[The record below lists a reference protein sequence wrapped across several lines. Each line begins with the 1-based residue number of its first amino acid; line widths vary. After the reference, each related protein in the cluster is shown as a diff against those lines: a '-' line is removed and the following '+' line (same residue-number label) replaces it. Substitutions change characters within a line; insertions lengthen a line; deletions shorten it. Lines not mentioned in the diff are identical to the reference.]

1 MISMK
6 LVDALEAAKR
16 YSGSLAEYQKDI
28 IRNIIDCA
36 LEELQASRKVEAQ
49 DKISVIRAG
58 RQNRLRIFEEALRL
72 SKKERITILR
82 EAMDYLRQGNF
93 YGLSQIERRAVLKYL
108 GRLEKEIEKQEEP
121 EKQTGSEQ

>member
-1 MISMK
+1 MLAMK
-6 LVDALEAAKR
+6 LVDALETAKR
-16 YSGSLAEYQKDI
+16 YSESLAEYQKDI

-49 DKISVIRAG
+49 DEISVIRAG

-82 EAMDYLRQGNF
+82 EAMDHLRQGNF
-93 YGLSQIERRAVLKYL
+93 YGLSQKERRAVLVYL
-108 GRLEKEIEKQEEP
+108 GKLEKEIEKQ
-121 EKQTGSEQ
+121 TGSEQ